1 MSLGL
6 THTGAI
12 ARGLAYAP
20 APPREPV
27 RAPEPAQGGR
37 DPVSLFKLSSQE
49 RIRAETAMIVERT
62 LQDLAADNQRRAE
75 VRPVGSLIDLR
86 V

>member
-1 MSLGL
+1 M

-20 APPREPV
+20 TPPREPV
-27 RAPEPAQGGR
+27 RAPEPAQAGR

-75 VRPVGSLIDLR
+75 IRATGAFLDIR